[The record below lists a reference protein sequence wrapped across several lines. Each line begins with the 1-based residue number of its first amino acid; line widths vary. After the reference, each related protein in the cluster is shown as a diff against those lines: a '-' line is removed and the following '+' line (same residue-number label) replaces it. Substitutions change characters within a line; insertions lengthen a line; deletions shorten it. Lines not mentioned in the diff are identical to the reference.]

1 MEKELKKEK
10 MPMSCIIMAL
20 LVVVHCYGFVR
31 RGNQLLL
38 STAFVVSPTTTGCSL
53 ERNSSARLF
62 FQFSTLKM
70 LSPPPA
76 PQSKKR
82 HGERILQ
89 IPLWKW
95 GGIESQV

>member
-1 MEKELKKEK
+1 
-10 MPMSCIIMAL
+10 MAL

-62 FQFSTLKM
+62 SVFHPENAQPTTG
-70 LSPPPA
+70 A
-76 PQSKKR
+76 TIKKR